1 MIKRDRKQ
9 PSVARSAFGSSE
21 SETTQFDVG
30 VNIHDNIT
38 GEPLLTELDLARR
51 QNRSVKTIRNQRVAG
66 TGVRFLKLGRLVRYR
81 LADAIAWENASLR
94 VSTSDEG
101 GR

>member
-1 MIKRDRKQ
+1 MKRDRKHSSASCSKFASRSNEY
-9 PSVARSAFGSSE
+9 PSFDLISDKRSHSVE
-21 SETTQFDVG
+21 EV
-30 VNIHDNIT
+30 
-38 GEPLLTELDLARR
+38 LLTELDLARR

-81 LADAIAWENASLR
+81 LADAVAWENASIR

-101 GR
+101 EQ